1 MKYLFSALVAL
12 TLSLTAA
19 PVFANDAVIS
29 GINDIRKSKG
39 LAPVVKNAKLMS
51 IAKGHA
57 NDMVKRNYYSHRG
70 KNGSTPGKR
79 ARRAGYR
86 YCVIAENIG
95 KGQRSSGQIVA
106 DWRKSPGHYKNIIN
120 RKVREVGAANA
131 GDIWVL
137 VVAATKC

>member
-106 DWRKSPGHYKNIIN
+106 DWHKSPGHYKNIIN